1 MAEGLRVDISSL
13 PKYPA
18 RYHEIS
24 DECDEPDS
32 LKEPMR
38 LSQVVV
44 AYVVL
49 CAVCAAIT
57 LFLGLFVLLRAL
69 AAPIGFLPM

>member
-1 MAEGLRVDISSL
+1 MAEGLRLDISSL

-18 RYHEIS
+18 HYHENS
-24 DECDEPDS
+24 DGYDEPDS

-44 AYVVL
+44 AYIVI
-49 CAVCAAIT
+49 CAVCAAVT

-69 AAPIGFLPM
+69 AVPVGALPM